1 MEREM
6 TMMRERLDANMRALE
21 AARAELDLK
30 QSRLS
35 SLDREYRVNSEDIR
49 KVHTEAHLFR
59 EQVAS
64 VLSTFDERCD
74 ISSDFILNRIKTI
87 LQDNRDLVVVSRS
100 FVPGYVFLK

>member
-1 MEREM
+1 
-6 TMMRERLDANMRALE
+6 MMKERLDANQRALE

-64 VLSTFDERCD
+64 ILSSVDERCD
-74 ISSDFILNRIKTI
+74 ISSDFILSRIKSI
-87 LQDNRDLVVVSRS
+87 LQDNRELVIVSDQT
-100 FVPGYVFLK
+100 GL